1 MKSLILSS
9 LILSSI
15 SFANVKQ
22 LATWTQDASSV
33 QAVLYETLQT
43 AATLDAQ
50 SRYPT
55 GVIVRKQ
62 NTLVIETQTASLS
75 CESKTLGM
83 AMVISYRC
91 NLQGNIS
98 TWTNDAG
105 SVQAVLFDALETALS
120 EDENSRYPS
129 KMIVRK
135 NGSLIVED
143 TATTLTCQSGTKG
156 AAQVQNYACFIK

>member
-1 MKSLILSS
+1 MKTLILFST
-9 LILSSI
+9 ILSSI

-22 LATWTQDASSV
+22 LATWTANSNSA
-33 QAVLYETLQT
+33 QAVIFESLQT

-50 SRYPT
+50 SRFPS

-62 NTLVIETQTASLS
+62 NALVVETQSAILS
-75 CESKTLGM
+75 CEAKTLGM

-91 NLQGNIS
+91 EVKGNIS

-120 EDENSRYPS
+120 EDEQSRYPS
-129 KMIVRK
+129 KTIVRK
-135 NGSLIVED
+135 NGSLVVD
-143 TATTLTCQSGTKG
+143 DGTTVVICQSGTKG
-156 AAQVQNYACFIK
+156 VAQVQNYACLIK